1 MLAGAGACCHGGE
14 GSCCHLELGAT
25 GMLPCGCHQLVCPWA
40 ARQSW
45 PFMQGIEVTS
55 TAPAPEGLGRVIP
68 APCQGSWRVPTAQP
82 GCHDNGRQPA
92 LPFRCRDSSICRE
105 YRERGRGRP
114 SAAHPPIPHPCS
126 KHCTLLHTSGLCC
139 SFTCHLFA
147 PTFVGLPAFFWP
159 PSAPTCRIPLPPQA
173 LSTTRGSAP
182 CSRPWPR
189 AVCLLSQLMLGPLQP
204 GCVGQEG
211 TQTPWEGRAAVT
223 APCPAV
229 GWHQSPP
236 RASGRVRCWGQG
248 AVQGKGPAPL
258 TPRGPTPHRGF
269 TDPSQ
274 LRNPKM
280 LPQPQPDWGHM
291 WWPSWPHGSQLQ
303 AGVH

>member
-1 MLAGAGACCHGGE
+1 MLHA
-14 GSCCHLELGAT
+14 
-25 GMLPCGCHQLVCPWA
+25 
-40 ARQSW
+40 
-45 PFMQGIEVTS
+45 
-55 TAPAPEGLGRVIP
+55 
-68 APCQGSWRVPTAQP
+68 
-82 GCHDNGRQPA
+82 
-92 LPFRCRDSSICRE
+92 
-105 YRERGRGRP
+105 
-114 SAAHPPIPHPCS
+114 
-126 KHCTLLHTSGLCC
+126 SGLCC

-147 PTFVGLPAFFWP
+147 PTFLGLPAFFWP

-189 AVCLLSQLMLGPLQP
+189 AVCLLSQPMFGPLQP

-211 TQTPWEGRAAVT
+211 TQTPWEGRAADT

-236 RASGRVRCWGQG
+236 RASGRVGCWGQG
-248 AVQGKGPAPL
+248 AVRGKGPAPL

-280 LPQPQPDWGHM
+280 LPQPQPDWGHVVAQLAP
-291 WWPSWPHGSQLQ
+291 WQPAPGWCSLTSTFCCPQHLCPCTEAPGAGSSTHGM
-303 AGVH
+303 HTPRDD